1 MGETVKEA
9 TSQSLTKQLSEFVS
23 WRIQWLRSSQSNARK
38 SAKRRWKNTGGVA
51 GALGNIISKFSE
63 GIK

>member
-1 MGETVKEA
+1 MA
-9 TSQSLTKQLSEFVS
+9 EFNDQ
-23 WRIQWLRSSQSNARK
+23 RKSSQSNARK